1 MNFMGKFLRF
11 YDSKPFLFFVYTAI
25 IISLGLYA
33 SAYLIYLALPINNM
47 FLTII
52 AISFSIPFMLLFII
66 VATLIL
72 ETWTGLFGLSII
84 LGSKKGIARRLLGG
98 IAKTKFK

>member
-1 MNFMGKFLRF
+1 MNFMEKFLRY

-25 IISLGLYA
+25 ITSLGLYV

-52 AISFSIPFMLLFII
+52 AISFSIPFILLFII
-66 VATLIL
+66 VSTLML
-72 ETWTGLFGLSII
+72 ETWMGLFGLSIF
-84 LGSKKGIARRLLGG
+84 GSEKGIARRFFGE
-98 IAKTKFK
+98 IAKIIDK